1 MNAGKFIL
9 TKCCT
14 KPLMCMFSVVKFDQ
28 CYTEHL
34 MFRYFCGLSTTPKQ
48 QMTLIVEF
56 FNTCFTKNKAAAR
69 DGKHAV
75 TFVECQEI
83 AKRVLA
89 ANKVDER

>member
-1 MNAGKFIL
+1 MAL
-9 TKCCT
+9 
-14 KPLMCMFSVVKFDQ
+14 
-28 CYTEHL
+28 
-34 MFRYFCGLSTTPKQ
+34 RYFCGLATTPKQ

-69 DGKHAV
+69 DGKHTV

-89 ANKVDER
+89 ANKVYRWNVTRVVEIIRAIIASLSLVSADNVLHQLLLW